1 MSPELERILQALYE
15 KRTCPPEEKPNRD
28 ATFER
33 LIRDALTRRPRTTR
47 DELLN
52 ALQDRYAE
60 FRRARR
66 KPPTIPAVGIRKP
79 SRVEIRHAS
88 LGRR

>member
-1 MSPELERILQALYE
+1 MSPELEKLLLPLYE

-33 LIRDALTRRPRTTR
+33 LLQDALTRRPRTGR
-47 DELLN
+47 EELLD
-52 ALQDRYAE
+52 ALHDRYEE

-66 KPPTIPAVGIRKP
+66 KPSTIPPRA
-79 SRVEIRHAS
+79 
-88 LGRR
+88 